1 LKLNLRYEFEFAFK
15 LGIFEVFLKKM
26 IRFPLLLDGG
36 VRGFIFLR
44 GLK

>member
-1 LKLNLRYEFEFAFK
+1 MKKLSYEIEFAFK
-15 LGIFEVFLKKM
+15 LAIFEVFFKKKM
-26 IRFPLLLDGG
+26 FRFPLLLDGG

>member
-1 LKLNLRYEFEFAFK
+1 LKLKLTYEIEFAFK
-15 LGIFEVFLKKM
+15 LEIFEVFLKKM